1 MEILGGGD
9 EGTTITVPS
18 QINGMNVVSISGN
31 ARKTL
36 FPNAREITLPETL
49 REIDGYAFAG
59 CSELKSIIIPAR
71 VEDIGKYAFQNCKS
85 LSSIK
90 FSEGLKEIG
99 TGAFVGCT
107 SLTKIDLPDSMREL
121 SQNAFD
127 YNVAFT
133 VTYKGKSY
141 TPANIGDLYAL
152 LRD

>member
-1 MEILGGGD
+1 MD
-9 EGTTITVPS
+9 
-18 QINGMNVVSISGN
+18 VVGISGN

-59 CSELKSIIIPAR
+59 CSELKSITIPAR

-90 FSEGLKEIG
+90 FSEGLEEIDK
-99 TGAFVGCT
+99 GAFSGCT
-107 SLTKIDLPDSMREL
+107 SLTKIDLPDSMEEL
-121 SQNAFD
+121 EQNAFD